1 MLSVFAAIVAASI
14 LGLGAYFI
22 YARRD

>member
-1 MLSVFAAIVAASI
+1 VSVFAAIVAASI